1 MTESAHNPE
10 KDYFH
15 KRSRIWAQHGL
26 SVIGICDDKC
36 VYMLYIYTYIAICA
50 YKFLKIHYIV
60 DLKYFCPQKL
70 LFKENL

>member
-1 MTESAHNPE
+1 MVRERPFMTESAHNPE

-36 VYMLYIYTYIAICA
+36 VYMLNIYILI
-50 YKFLKIHYIV
+50 
-60 DLKYFCPQKL
+60 
-70 LFKENL
+70 